1 MYFTVTVTFVC
12 FSVTMAVR
20 GEEHAL
26 IVDGQTLTFALTD
39 HRPVFL
45 QLCHRCVAVL
55 CCRMSP
61 IQKAQVCVMQ
71 RLTDWLLLF
80 VIDWSLLIVLYL
92 SWATYTRE

>member
-61 IQKAQVCVMQ
+61 IQKAQVCIMQ
-71 RLTDWLLLF
+71 RLIGRF
-80 VIDWSLLIVLYL
+80 YL
-92 SWATYTRE
+92 

>member
-1 MYFTVTVTFVC
+1 
-12 FSVTMAVR
+12 MAVR

-71 RLTDWLLLF
+71 RLIDWLLLF
-80 VIDWSLLIVLYL
+80 VIDWLLLFVIDWLLLFVLYL
-92 SWATYTRE
+92 VGCFYL